1 SHQQYYRNYL
11 NLGENERPTFAD
23 NLRFFFSYQV
33 GHMYGRYFLW
43 NFVGRQNDQQGHG
56 DFTTGN
62 WISGIK
68 LVDQL
73 HVGGQNALP
82 ESLKTDPS
90 HNRFYFLPL
99 ILGLIGAFWHF
110 KRRQKDAGVVGL
122 LFFFT
127 GLAIVLYLNQNPLQ
141 PRERDY
147 AYAGSFYAF
156 TRWIGLGVIGVSEWM
171 KKMNAK
177 TAAIVATAIGL
188 LAGPVILAKDGWD
201 DHDRSEKYLARDI
214 AKDYLESCAPNA
226 ILFTYGDNDTY
237 PLWYVQEVENVR
249 PDVRVVNL
257 SLLSADWY
265 VRQITKKV
273 NEAEGLPINIPEE
286 KYVKGV
292 RDVIYYQDAK
302 IAGPVEL

>member
-1 SHQQYYRNYL
+1 
-11 NLGENERPTFAD
+11 
-23 NLRFFFSYQV
+23 
-33 GHMYGRYFLW
+33 
-43 NFVGRQNDQQGHG
+43 GHG

-68 LVDQL
+68 FVDQL

-147 AYAGSFYAF
+147 AYNRKSTRLNSSHVKISYAVF
-156 TRWIGLGVIGVSEWM
+156 CL
-171 KKMNAK
+171 KKK
-177 TAAIVATAIGL
+177 
-188 LAGPVILAKDGWD
+188 
-201 DHDRSEKYLARDI
+201 
-214 AKDYLESCAPNA
+214 
-226 ILFTYGDNDTY
+226 
-237 PLWYVQEVENVR
+237 
-249 PDVRVVNL
+249 
-257 SLLSADWY
+257 
-265 VRQITKKV
+265 
-273 NEAEGLPINIPEE
+273 
-286 KYVKGV
+286 
-292 RDVIYYQDAK
+292 
-302 IAGPVEL
+302 